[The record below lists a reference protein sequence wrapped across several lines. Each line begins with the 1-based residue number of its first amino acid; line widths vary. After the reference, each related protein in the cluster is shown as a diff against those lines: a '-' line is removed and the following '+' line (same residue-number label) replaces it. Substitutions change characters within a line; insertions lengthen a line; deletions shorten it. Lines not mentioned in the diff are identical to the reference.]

1 LPTAASIRRRQSR
14 NQPEDLPVNKL
25 LLPTLL
31 AATFALVA
39 CNQAGQN
46 DASKAQ
52 TTKAALATA
61 VTGSVTL
68 RTPTQLSGAAKL
80 HVQLT
85 NVTSKPPMLAG
96 EIKDMA
102 VGALPIN
109 FQIDFN
115 PASIDQNAFY
125 VVEATI
131 IDGERHYVSPRQ
143 YPVLTKGAPAKVDIQ
158 LNPEPTAAEVVEEDY
173 KLLSN
178 AAGGMKRVQG
188 SSEDENSTTA
198 WDGFFD
204 KKGLRYIREIVD
216 LGDKGRINTFFGYR
230 EDGKVMMV
238 VRETVPAMA
247 ERPNSVTRVGWND
260 KGELVLH
267 VRRDGSSVPDAE
279 AKSLHDR
286 AASLYETVSKRKP

>member
-1 LPTAASIRRRQSR
+1 M
-14 NQPEDLPVNKL
+14 NKL

-39 CNQAGQN
+39 CNQTQN
-46 DASKAQ
+46 GTGKTQTAQ
-52 TTKAALATA
+52 APLPTS
-61 VTGSVTL
+61 VSGSVAL
-68 RTPTQLSGAAKL
+68 RTPAQLSAAAKL
-80 HVQLT
+80 NVQLT

-96 EIKDMA
+96 QIKDMA
-102 VGALPIN
+102 VTALPMN

-115 PASIDQNAFY
+115 AASIDQNAFY
-125 VVEATI
+125 VIEATI
-131 IDGERHYVSPRQ
+131 VDGERHYVSPRQ
-143 YPVLTKGAPAKVDIQ
+143 YPVLTKGAPAKVDVQ

-173 KLLSN
+173 KLLERGV
-178 AAGGMKRVQG
+178 GGMKRVQG
-188 SSEDENSTTA
+188 SSEDDTSTTA

-267 VRRDGSSVPDAE
+267 TRRDGSSVPDAE
-279 AKSLHDR
+279 AKGLRDR
-286 AASLYETVSKRKP
+286 ASSLYDTVSKRKP

>member
-1 LPTAASIRRRQSR
+1 M
-14 NQPEDLPVNKL
+14 NKL

-39 CNQAGQN
+39 CNQTQN
-46 DASKAQ
+46 GTGKTQTAQ
-52 TTKAALATA
+52 APLPTS
-61 VTGSVTL
+61 VSGSVAL
-68 RTPTQLSGAAKL
+68 RTPAQLSAAAKL
-80 HVQLT
+80 NVQLT

-96 EIKDMA
+96 QIKDMA
-102 VGALPIN
+102 VTALPMN

-115 PASIDQNAFY
+115 AASIDQNAFY
-125 VVEATI
+125 VIEATI
-131 IDGERHYVSPRQ
+131 VDGERHYVSPRQ
-143 YPVLTKGAPAKVDIQ
+143 YPVLTKSTPAKVDVQ

-173 KLLSN
+173 KLLERGV
-178 AAGGMKRVQG
+178 GGMKRVQG
-188 SSEDENSTTA
+188 SSEDDTSTTA

-267 VRRDGSSVPDAE
+267 TRRDGSSVPDAE
-279 AKSLHDR
+279 AKGLRDR
-286 AASLYETVSKRKP
+286 ASSLYDTVSKRKP